1 MDQFLKSLRSR
12 KAIIET
18 RIAEEQARA
27 TPDRFRLWTLKKLRL
42 QFLEQIAFVERTNRL
57 LPT

>member
-1 MDQFLKSLRSR
+1 MDQFLKSIRSR
-12 KAIIET
+12 ETIIET
-18 RIAEEQARA
+18 RIAEEQARPA
-27 TPDRFRLWTLKKLRL
+27 PDRFRLWTLKKLRL

>member
-1 MDQFLKSLRSR
+1 MKSLRSR

-18 RIAEEQARA
+18 RIAEEQARPA
-27 TPDRFRLWTLKKLRL
+27 PDRFRLWTLKKLRL